1 MSAKDNSNEK
11 FFTGIFTGIS
21 PRIVQRGQDHPPGLS
36 PYRRG
41 FSDMRV
47 GKLTDLGRHERHAF
61 FLARDRIPVTIA
73 SPPNQRA
80 VSTLGSAV
88 QDWSVMVPP
97 SLHPAHGPAG

>member
-47 GKLTDLGRHERHAF
+47 GKLTDLGRH
-61 FLARDRIPVTIA
+61 
-73 SPPNQRA
+73 
-80 VSTLGSAV
+80 
-88 QDWSVMVPP
+88 
-97 SLHPAHGPAG
+97 